1 MRVAWPLGAVA
12 WILLAAVLA
21 EASSLTRDRDPIVM
35 VGQDLPSLLGL
46 PVDRVVAFRYQGG
59 WEQIP
64 VQIDERK
71 LVDFGVVYNQAPIGV
86 VTLAY
91 ADPSTYTGADTD
103 PSFDTDDE
111 LVCMTGDAGNKA
123 PLAGPAPAGV
133 IASSGL
139 EIEIVDPL
147 DGGQGFVYLFETLG
161 SLSPGAGLDY
171 ASYTFNLLAGSYI
184 PNYKTAQ
191 GPNPEDS
198 EAGSALYRTHFSDRW
213 IRDELNVTTPG
224 SSGVDLL
231 DRHKNMFG
239 PGICGRTEDTF
250 SNGEGAFFVNKDGP
264 VRAIRSYMGANSGP
278 LTQRRHVF
286 YEGRQDIHTFL
297 RVHEIGGVMDVY
309 DYSPD
314 ASEMTYYN
322 DLNTMGVLVD
332 GSPDVVAA
340 GALSWE
346 MVTGAQGSLIV
357 AAMLET
363 DISGFTYT
371 SYYSDDSTPSVT
383 QCTGDAFE
391 YATSGAWIDHG
402 IPNTDP
408 SLGAFNVLTGRRI
421 VYYESPDMTSAAA
434 ALRYAQAT
442 TPLEVTTRPYLSD
455 PAAVPTLPDW
465 GALAMAGLL
474 LASAVLMLGWRG
486 LLPQSQIWREPPR
499 EDQRV

>member
-1 MRVAWPLGAVA
+1 MRVAWPFGAVA
-12 WILLAAVLA
+12 CILLAAVLA

-64 VQIDERK
+64 VQIDARK

-86 VTLAY
+86 VTPAY

-103 PSFDTDDE
+103 PNIDTDDE
-111 LVCMTGDAGNKA
+111 LACMAGDAGERA
-123 PLAGPAPAGV
+123 PSTGPAPAGI

-139 EIEIVDPL
+139 EIELVDPL
-147 DGGQGFVYLFETLG
+147 DGGQGFVYLFETNG
-161 SLSPGAGLDY
+161 SLSPDAGRDY
-171 ASYTFNLLAGSYI
+171 VSYTFNLLAGPYI
-184 PNYKTAQ
+184 PDYRTAQ

-224 SSGVDLL
+224 SSGVDIL

-239 PGICGRTEDTF
+239 PGNCQRTEDTF
-250 SNGEGAFFVNKDGP
+250 SDGEGAFFVNKDGP

-286 YEGRQDIHTFL
+286 YEGRQDISTFL
-297 RVHEIGGVMDVY
+297 RVHSIGGVMDVY

-314 ASEMTYYN
+314 ASGMIYSN
-322 DLNTMGVLVD
+322 DLNTAGVPVD
-332 GSPDVVAA
+332 GSPDAVST
-340 GALSWE
+340 GSILWE
-346 MVTGAQGSLIV
+346 MVTGPQGSLV
-357 AAMLET
+357 VTGAVET
-363 DISGFTYT
+363 DLGGFTYT
-371 SYYSDDSTPSVT
+371 SYYSDDSTPSVE
-383 QCTGDAFE
+383 QCTGDDFE
-391 YATSGAWIDHG
+391 YATSGLWVDYG

-408 SLGAFNVLTGRRI
+408 SLGAFNVLTGRRV

-434 ALRYAQAT
+434 ALRYDQAT
-442 TPLEVTTRPYLSD
+442 TPLEVTTRPYVSD
-455 PAAVPTLPDW
+455 PVAVPTLPGW
-465 GALAMAGLL
+465 GMVAMAGLL
-474 LASAVLMLGWRG
+474 LASAVLLLAWRG
-486 LLPQSQIWREPPR
+486 VLPQSQIWIEPPR
-499 EDQRV
+499 EDQRL